1 MSTDFDKKIR
11 ELLKTDSR
19 YAPDAYSF
27 VSNAVTFTV
36 SRLPEHRHVNAKELI
51 LGLRE
56 YAENQFGVLAPE
68 VLESWGISTASDIG
82 NLVYNLISVSILSA
96 SPGDQRSDFE
106 IDLSPLPQ
114 LNTDILSEKTVL
126 PKID

>member
-68 VLESWGISTASDIG
+68 VLESWGISTAPDIG

>member
-27 VSNAVTFTV
+27 VSIAVTFTV

>member
-19 YAPDAYSF
+19 YAPDAYGF

>member
-1 MSTDFDKKIR
+1 MSNDFDRKIR
-11 ELLKTDSR
+11 EVLKTDSR
-19 YAPDAYSF
+19 YAADAYSF

-36 SRLPEHRHVNAKELI
+36 NRLPEHRHVNAKELI

-56 YAENQFGVLAPE
+56 YAENQFGVLAAD
-68 VLESWGISTASDIG
+68 VLESWGISTAPDIG

-96 SPGDQRSDFE
+96 SPGDQRSDFD

-114 LNTDILSEKTVL
+114 LSAESPSENISL